1 MALYP
6 VAGSKIFIGGVLSDK
21 ATDFVAADFT
31 SQTWEE
37 IDGWSTMGAAG
48 DTAALITSSL
58 INRGRDIKQ
67 KGTFNAGQMQN
78 VFAIVDDDA
87 GQLALLAAAQTRDNY
102 AFKIELE
109 NGAQRLFV
117 ALVMSAEEAGGEA
130 NTIQNLNSTLEI
142 NSNIVKV
149 AAPVGP

>member
-21 ATDFVAADFT
+21 ATDFVAADFEDEV
-31 SQTWEE
+31 WVP
-37 IDGWSTMGAAG
+37 IDGWSQMGAAG

-78 VFAIVDDDA
+78 VFAIVDGDT
-87 GQLALLAAAQTRDNY
+87 GQEALLAAAQTRNNY
-102 AFKIELE
+102 AFKVELA